1 MLTNIT
7 QLQVN
12 KEPKSLSSVLYKTK
26 ASSYM
31 TYITFEKQVKL
42 TLSMTLLVF
51 FLSTNS
57 QS

>member
-12 KEPKSLSSVLYKTK
+12 KEAKSLSSVLYKTK